1 VSVGHEVTGS
11 TRIGEENWM
20 SLGERKMVLVRVH
33 GRVQGVAYRAWTV
46 YEAMDRGLDGWVRN
60 RMDGTVEA
68 VVAGLS
74 SEVDRM
80 IDACRNGPPA
90 ARVTH
95 VEVDIVASVVPAVE
109 QGSGFDQIAT
119 E

>member
-1 VSVGHEVTGS
+1 
-11 TRIGEENWM
+11 M
-20 SLGERKMVLVRVH
+20 SLGERKIALVRVH

-46 YEAMDRGLDGWVRN
+46 YQATDRGLDGWVRN

-68 VVAGLS
+68 VFAGLS

-80 IDACRNGPPA
+80 IEACRDGPPA

-95 VEVDIVASVVPAVE
+95 IEVDIVEAVVPAVE
-109 QGSGFDQIAT
+109 QGDGFDQIAT